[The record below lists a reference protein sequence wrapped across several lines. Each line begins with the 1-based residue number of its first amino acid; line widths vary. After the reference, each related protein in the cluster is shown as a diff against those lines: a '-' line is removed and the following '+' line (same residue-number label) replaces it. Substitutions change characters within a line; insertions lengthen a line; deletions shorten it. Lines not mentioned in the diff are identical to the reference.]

1 MRKRKLKTTK
11 YGVLTADETIAV
23 RDFVA
28 GLSFV
33 LIFLPY
39 MTGTRVAAFACTHAH
54 TARNLYLRPGVHI
67 SREPGCPDQVLY
79 DGAKYLWVPIMKPNP
94 CHPSGAQNFEW
105 FIDFWKICAVLPW
118 SLRVT

>member
-39 MTGTRVAAFACTHAH
+39 MTGTRVAAFACTHCKKFVPQTRSAH
-54 TARNLYLRPGVHI
+54 IPGAGLPRPSTVRWRQI
-67 SREPGCPDQVLY
+67 SVGPHYE
-79 DGAKYLWVPIMKPNP
+79 
-94 CHPSGAQNFEW
+94 
-105 FIDFWKICAVLPW
+105 
-118 SLRVT
+118 T